1 MEYPIVAIAKRTF
14 DALIMRRG
22 DVSRKQEPRKP
33 SPLSQRERGTIAL
46 SPFGGEL
53 ERGSAGMRPSANH
66 RLPPMF
72 HHFSNKE
79 QA

>member
-1 MEYPIVAIAKRTF
+1 MVGADFMEYPIVAIAKRTF

-22 DVSRKQEPRKP
+22 GVSRKQGPR
-33 SPLSQRERGTIAL
+33 E
-46 SPFGGEL
+46 
-53 ERGSAGMRPSANH
+53 AGMRPSANH

-72 HHFSNKE
+72 HHFSNEE

>member
-1 MEYPIVAIAKRTF
+1 MPIAKRTF

-22 DVSRKQEPRKP
+22 GVSRKQEPR
-33 SPLSQRERGTIAL
+33 E
-46 SPFGGEL
+46 
-53 ERGSAGMRPSANH
+53 AGMRPPANH

-72 HHFSNKE
+72 HHLSNEE

>member
-1 MEYPIVAIAKRTF
+1 VAIAKRTF

-22 DVSRKQEPRKP
+22 GVSRKQGPR
-33 SPLSQRERGTIAL
+33 E
-46 SPFGGEL
+46 
-53 ERGSAGMRPSANH
+53 AGMRPSASH

-72 HHFSNKE
+72 HHFSSEE